1 MNQTDELLIQ
11 EILDNNPSAFERLL
25 LAHNKTISIG
35 KSKYNVD
42 TNSIH
47 DILYNII
54 LSFKTNKTTI
64 NDLDAYLFVCIKNFK
79 ISCDKNS
86 KNAIK
91 LREKLSL
98 TFENTPF
105 HSDICFYELL
115 EQLDQETQLLLK
127 LKILHQFSLR
137 EIQKQTG
144 ISKSTIDYKLKKAY
158 ARLRHILSC

>member
-11 EILDNNPSAFERLL
+11 EILDNNPSAFEQLL
-25 LAHNKTISIG
+25 FAHNKTISIG

-54 LSFKTNKTTI
+54 LNLKTNKTTI
-64 NDLDAYLFVCIKNFK
+64 KDLDAYLFVCIKNFK
-79 ISCDKNS
+79 ISCYKNS
-86 KNAIK
+86 KKAIK
-91 LREKLSL
+91 LKEKLSL

-115 EQLDQETQLLLK
+115 EKLDKETQLILK
-127 LKILHQFSLR
+127 LKILHHLSLR
-137 EIQKQTG
+137 EIENQTG
-144 ISKSTIDYKLKKAY
+144 ISKSTVDYKLQKAY